1 MAQNNNQANGHAHS
15 GFPWSHVFGFIL
27 SLALT
32 FLALYVALY
41 TTLPLSTVLT
51 TIIIMAVAQALL
63 QLIMF
68 MHLKEGEGRV
78 QILTMIYSFFVATA
92 TVGLTVYLLLNVM
105 YMKRLLRFLSSLFI
119 PPHYIHITELTT
131 ES

>member
-1 MAQNNNQANGHAHS
+1 MGQNNNQANGHS

-41 TTLPLSTVLT
+41 TNLPLSTILT

-68 MHLKEGEGRV
+68 MHLKEGEGRIQV
-78 QILTMIYSFFVATA
+78 LTMIYSFFVATA
-92 TVGLTVYLLLNVM
+92 TVGLTVWIFFSM
-105 YMKRLLRFLSSLFI
+105 
-119 PPHYIHITELTT
+119 
-131 ES
+131 

>member
-1 MAQNNNQANGHAHS
+1 MGQNNTQANGHAHS

-41 TTLPLSTVLT
+41 TDLPLSTILT
-51 TIIIMAVAQALL
+51 TIIVMALAQGLL

-68 MHLKEGEGRV
+68 MHLKEGEGRI
-78 QILTMIYSFFVATA
+78 QILTMIYSFFVAIA
-92 TVGLTVYLLLNVM
+92 TVGLTVWIFFSM
-105 YMKRLLRFLSSLFI
+105 
-119 PPHYIHITELTT
+119 
-131 ES
+131 

>member
-1 MAQNNNQANGHAHS
+1 MDLYLHTSLLERDGGVIMGQNNTQANGHAHS

-41 TTLPLSTVLT
+41 TTLPLSTILT
-51 TIIIMAVAQALL
+51 AIIAMAIAQALL

-68 MHLKEGEGRV
+68 MHLREGEGTI
-78 QILTMIYSFFVATA
+78 QIITMIYSFFVAIA
-92 TVGLTVYLLLNVM
+92 TIGLTVWIFFSM
-105 YMKRLLRFLSSLFI
+105 
-119 PPHYIHITELTT
+119 
-131 ES
+131 

>member
-1 MAQNNNQANGHAHS
+1 MSQNNNQANGNPHS

-41 TTLPLSTVLT
+41 TNLPLSTILT

-92 TVGLTVYLLLNVM
+92 TVGLTVWIFFSM
-105 YMKRLLRFLSSLFI
+105 
-119 PPHYIHITELTT
+119 
-131 ES
+131 

>member
-92 TVGLTVYLLLNVM
+92 TVGLTVWIFSQCNEKTAEIPAV
-105 YMKRLLRFLSSLFI
+105 FLSLY
-119 PPHYIHITELTT
+119 YIHITELTA
-131 ES
+131 

>member
-78 QILTMIYSFFVATA
+78 QILTMIYSFFCCNCNSWFNCMD
-92 TVGLTVYLLLNVM
+92 LLLNVM
-105 YMKRLLRFLSSLFI
+105 YMKKTAEIPQQSFYPSITSTLRN
-119 PPHYIHITELTT
+119 
-131 ES
+131 

>member
-1 MAQNNNQANGHAHS
+1 HS
-15 GFPWSHVFGFIL
+15 GYPRSHVFGFIF

-32 FLALYVALY
+32 FITLYVAFY
-41 TTLPLSTVLT
+41 TTLQLSTGLT
-51 TIIIMAVAQALL
+51 TINIMAVAQALL

-92 TVGLTVYLLLNVM
+92 TVGITVWI
-105 YMKRLLRFLSSLFI
+105 F
-119 PPHYIHITELTT
+119 
-131 ES
+131 